1 MDIVTEDEYL
11 NLYHHTKYAYIIFN
25 KYYLKLKS
33 AKITDMQINPLFTY
47 SPTMEDI
54 KYYFRKY
61 ISDEWTIDMDDFE
74 EKYSKLTQAVHFG
87 TTAIFVKFD
96 QKKYLELFNIKQN
109 LYNDFLFFPYILNI
123 TFNFVTL
130 DGVNKEGIIEIK
142 FNRYYENT
150 LIVSESKSKIFCLDP
165 IVITNRAHE
174 ILFKNEK
181 DPEVQKDFDVLS

>member
-1 MDIVTEDEYL
+1 M
-11 NLYHHTKYAYIIFN
+11 
-25 KYYLKLKS
+25 
-33 AKITDMQINPLFTY
+33 
-47 SPTMEDI
+47 
-54 KYYFRKY
+54 
-61 ISDEWTIDMDDFE
+61 
-74 EKYSKLTQAVHFG
+74 
-87 TTAIFVKFD
+87 
-96 QKKYLELFNIKQN
+96 
-109 LYNDFLFFPYILNI
+109 YNDFLFFPYILNV
-123 TFNFVTL
+123 TFNFVAL